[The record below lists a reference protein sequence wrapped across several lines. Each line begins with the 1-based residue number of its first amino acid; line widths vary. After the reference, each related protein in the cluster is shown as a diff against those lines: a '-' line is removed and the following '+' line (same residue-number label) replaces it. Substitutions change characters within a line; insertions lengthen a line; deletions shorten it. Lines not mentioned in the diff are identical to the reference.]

1 MSRKS
6 ATASKSR
13 RKPSEKLREAREAM
27 YRQHIMDCA
36 ERMFATAGYDAVK
49 MQEVATQ
56 SGISLGTLY
65 GSFPSKESLYRAILV
80 ERDQQMVAA
89 VDATASSMPLGPT
102 GVADLLNLL
111 EVPVRFFM
119 NHPDYL
125 KMQLLAGHLWYSSA
139 SRPSREEQAIFVRGF
154 ERLVRAVEWAISSK
168 HFIAGRPDDL
178 ARMILV
184 LQQTRLANW
193 VLADMKAPPD
203 EVVAIVQGDFVRMF
217 CTPLRAAELLD
228 GDGVTRRV
236 PGQT

>member
-6 ATASKSR
+6 AAATKSR

-27 YRQHIMDCA
+27 YRDHIMDCA
-36 ERMFATAGYDAVK
+36 ERMFAAAGYDAVK

-89 VDATASSMPLGPT
+89 VDAASTGMPNGPR
-102 GVADLLNLL
+102 GVSDLLNLI

-119 NHPDYL
+119 DHPDYL

-139 SRPSREEQAIFVRGF
+139 SRPSSEEQAIFVRGF
-154 ERLVRAVEWAISSK
+154 DRLVRAVEWGISNK

-193 VLADMKAPPD
+193 VLADMKATQD
-203 EVVAIVQGDFVRMF
+203 EVVAIIQGDFVRMF
-217 CTPLRAAELLD
+217 CTLPRAAELLER
-228 GDGVTRRV
+228 DGVTRRAS
-236 PGQT
+236 GRG